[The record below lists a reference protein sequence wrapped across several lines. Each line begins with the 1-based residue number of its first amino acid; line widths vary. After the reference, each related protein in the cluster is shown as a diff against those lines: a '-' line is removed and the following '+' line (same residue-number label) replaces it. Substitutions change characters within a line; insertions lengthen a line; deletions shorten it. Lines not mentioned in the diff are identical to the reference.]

1 MKPLRFPQITI
12 LIAACL
18 LLLISYPAQAYDY
31 GYARVVRL
39 SLVQGD
45 VQMARSGDSAWEKA
59 VINMPIEQGFT
70 VGTNDGR
77 AEIEFESGATA
88 RLAEKSVLR
97 FDELALSNGG
107 RITRLTLTQG
117 TATFYA
123 NLKSDD
129 TFVVAAPE
137 FQVTVPKRSEFRIDV
152 MDGGASVSV
161 LQGSASVNS
170 PAGTREIAKGQ
181 TLAFSASQPD
191 QARVERNPATDD
203 WDRWVNHREST
214 IDTQTANTLRYTSA
228 PFSYGL
234 SDLAAYGGWNYVPGY
249 GYAWQPW
256 GISPGWAPFW
266 DGYWGFSPAL
276 GWTWISY
283 EPWGWVPYHFGSWE
297 YSPAFGWFWV
307 PGYYNYWCPAPVQ
320 WVAVGK
326 QVGWRP
332 VSPQRPRT
340 SPSSPAPTSSGGPVV
355 FSKGK
360 LGQGGPNRV
369 IPDNHLD
376 SRIRVLSAPP
386 SPNGKMAKT
395 PSPSVAADTALRGQT
410 LAVVPTAP
418 AAAGRG
424 SEIVFSATENR
435 FVNAPANSSSETQ
448 SSGTVILKKEPPV
461 RGAVLVVPLSP
472 TNAPNAANP
481 PASPASR
488 PAAPPMQIHVS
499 PPPVRVQPPQPPR
512 PMVSQPQPRIFSPPP
527 PPPRV
532 SVAPPHR

>member
-1 MKPLRFPQITI
+1 MKPLRFFKITI

-18 LLLISYPAQAYDY
+18 LLLSPYPAQAYDY

-59 VINMPIEQGFT
+59 VVNMPIEQGFT
-70 VGTNDGR
+70 IGTNDGR

-88 RLAEKSVLR
+88 RLAEKSGLR

-129 TFVVAAPE
+129 TFVVASPQ
-137 FQVTVPKRSEFRIDV
+137 FQVTVPKRSEFRVDV
-152 MDGGASVSV
+152 VEGGASVSV
-161 LQGSASVNS
+161 LQGNASVNS
-170 PAGTREIAKGQ
+170 PAGTREISKGQ
-181 TLAFSASQPD
+181 TLAFSVSQPD
-191 QARVERNPATDD
+191 QARIERNPATDD
-203 WDRWVNHREST
+203 WDRWVDHREST
-214 IDTQTANTLRYTSA
+214 IDTETANTLRYTSA

-234 SDLAAYGGWNYVPGY
+234 SDLAAYGGWNYVSGY

-266 DGYWGFSPAL
+266 HGYWGFSPAL

-320 WVAVGK
+320 WVGVGK

-332 VSPQRPRT
+332 ISPQRPRT
-340 SPSSPAPTSSGGPVV
+340 SPSSVSPTSSGGPVV
-355 FSKGK
+355 VSKGK

-369 IPDNHLD
+369 IPDNHSD
-376 SRIRVLSAPP
+376 SRIRVLSAAPL
-386 SPNGKMAKT
+386 PNGKIAKT
-395 PSPSVAADTALRGQT
+395 PSPSVAANNGLRGQT
-410 LAVVPTAP
+410 LAIVPTAP
-418 AAAGRG
+418 AATRG
-424 SEIVFSATENR
+424 SGIVFSAAENR
-435 FVNAPANSSSETQ
+435 FVNATANSPSEAQ
-448 SSGTVILKKEPPV
+448 SPGTVVLKKEPPV
-461 RGAVLVVPLSP
+461 RGTVLVVPPSP

-481 PASPASR
+481 HPGPAAR
-488 PAAPPMQIHVS
+488 PAAPPAQIHVS
-499 PPPVRVQPPQPPR
+499 PPVRVQPPQPPR
-512 PMVSQPQPRIFSPPP
+512 PMVSQPRTFSPPP